1 MAEQSGFTQVSLSHE
16 VSLLIKFVGRGNTA
30 VVDAYLSPIL
40 RRYVDQVANGSFRE
54 GDLLN
59 FPKLV
64 WLLWAAISWAISTLP
79 LVMLI
84 DPTTLIYGVIFD
96 LPIAFLCC
104 WTIGASILNRLMRH
118 EITLGRAA
126 FWGGL
131 IALLFSLLWTAVE
144 RFRGWQASLD
154 PSRSTNFSGGTGF
167 NGGFVVT
174 EFNGIL
180 TTYGWLMVCLLYTSP
195 SPRDQRGSRMPS
207 SA

>member
-1 MAEQSGFTQVSLSHE
+1 MNGWIPKFKPDRQFNDMANQRIYSRKQWVRAVNLSA
-16 VSLLIKFVGRGNTA
+16 LFG
-30 VVDAYLSPIL
+30 
-40 RRYVDQVANGSFRE
+40 
-54 GDLLN
+54 
-59 FPKLV
+59 
-64 WLLWAAISWAISTLP
+64 WAISTLP
-79 LVMLI
+79 LVMLTG
-84 DPTTLIYGVIFD
+84 PATLIYGVIFG

-104 WTIGASILNRLMRH
+104 WVIGAPILNRLMRH

-144 RFRGWQASLD
+144 RYRGWQASLD

-180 TTYGWLMVCLLYTSP
+180 TTYGWLMVVQSTLVFTAVGVFVAVLVRSLIGKP
-195 SPRDQRGSRMPS
+195 SAGPEES
-207 SA
+207 